1 MAQAEPSDI
10 DFGYISSN
18 DPARRHAE
26 IPTPPASPL
35 KSTMRAP
42 GTPEWK
48 IDNPLS
54 PKFREEQLLEKYEQG
69 TEKEQAKDLVSA
81 DTGYTL

>member
-35 KSTMRAP
+35 KSTMKAP

-81 DTGYTL
+81 DTGHTL